1 VEAFFLPATQGQRL
15 CILYAPTPG
24 VALRGSVIYIHPF
37 AEEMN
42 RCRRMA
48 SLQTRALAQAGFA
61 TLQLDLMG
69 CGDSSGD
76 FGDATWAIWLDD
88 IELARQCL
96 TQRYDAPLWL
106 WGARAGCLLAAQSAA
121 RSIHATAGLLLW
133 MPVVSGR
140 QHLQQFLRLRMMAE
154 VVRGNQA
161 NPSAGT
167 APLLQQL
174 ERGLSVEVAGYTIG
188 PELAAG
194 LSGAGLD
201 DVGHTKKVL
210 CLEVAHPGD
219 ARPAAVSPALTQQL
233 ARWNAAGVCA
243 TVAVVP
249 GEPFWQVPEAPGCTE
264 LLHSTTDALIAAGGP
279 GGAWVKHE

>member
-1 VEAFFLPATQGQRL
+1 MEAFFLPAAQGQRL

-24 VALRGSVIYIHPF
+24 VALRGSVVYVHPF

-42 RCRRMA
+42 RCRRMV
-48 SLQTRALAQAGFA
+48 SLQARALAQAGFA

-88 IELARQCL
+88 IDLARQWL

-106 WGARAGCLLAAQSAA
+106 WGARAGCLLVAQSAA

-140 QHLQQFLRLRMMAE
+140 QHLQQFLRLRMMGE

-161 NPSAGT
+161 KPSAGT
-167 APLLQQL
+167 AHLLQQL
-174 ERGLSVEVAGYTIG
+174 ERGLSVEVAGYAIG
-188 PELAAG
+188 PELSAG
-194 LSGAGLD
+194 LSGTGLD
-201 DVGHTKKVL
+201 DVGHTTTKVL
-210 CLEVAHPGD
+210 CFEVASPGD
-219 ARPAAVSPALTQQL
+219 TLPTAVSPALTQQL
-233 ARWNAAGVCA
+233 ARWNAAGVRA
-243 TVAVVP
+243 TAAVVP
-249 GEPFWQVPEAPGCTE
+249 GEPFWQVPEAPACTA
-264 LLHSTTDALIAAGGP
+264 LLQSTTDALVAASGT
-279 GGAWVKHE
+279 